1 MKKTLALL
9 LALVM
14 VLGLAACGQSSAPA
28 AAPAATEAPAAAP
41 AAEAPAAA
49 PAAEAKT
56 FKVGVA
62 IYQFDDNFMTLYRN
76 ELQSYFK
83 SLETDSVKY
92 DVTIVD
98 GKNDMAE
105 QNNQIDN
112 FITQGMDAIILNLVQ
127 TSSADAAIAKI
138 VDAGIPCILINREP
152 LGDNGDESYAGI
164 LDNATVCYVG
174 ADARQSGTYQGE
186 IIAELPDHGD
196 INGDGKVSYIMIE
209 GDPENV
215 DAQYRT
221 EFSIKALKDAGI
233 EVEELDDQIGNWAQ
247 AKGQE
252 ICANDLAKFG
262 DAIEVVFCN
271 NDAMA
276 LGAATAI
283 TAAGRTVGQD
293 IYLVGVDALD
303 ECVEMVNEGTMTG
316 TVLNDAVGQSHT
328 AVDVTVDA
336 LNGKAINNYYW
347 VDYVKVTAG
356 EAAAPAEEAAA
367 PAEAAAV
374 VMPAAGTY
382 KIGVAI
388 YQFDDNFMTLYRNE
402 LLSYFKSLETDDV
415 KFDVTIVDG
424 KNDMAEQNNQID
436 NFITQGMDAIILNLV
451 QTSSADAAIA
461 KIVDAGIP
469 CILINREPLGDNGD
483 ESYAGILD
491 NATVCYVGADARQS
505 GTYQGEIIAELPDHG
520 DINGDGKV
528 SYIMIEGDPENVDAQ
543 YRTEFSIKA
552 LKDAGIE
559 VEELDDQIGNWAQAK
574 GQEICANDLAKFG
587 DAVEVVFCNND
598 AMALGAATA
607 ITAAGRTVGQD
618 IYLVGVDALEECQQM
633 VQEGTMTGTVLN
645 DHIGQSHKAVDV
657 TLAALAGAGIQNYYW
672 VDYVKVTK

>member
-1 MKKTLALL
+1 MKKILALL
-9 LALVM
+9 LAVVM
-14 VLGLAACGQSSAPA
+14 VFALAACGSSTPA
-28 AAPAATEAPAAAP
+28 STTEAP
-41 AAEAPAAA
+41 AAEAPAAEA
-49 PAAEAKT
+49 PAADAAAAEART
-56 FKVGVA
+56 YKVGVA

-83 SLETDSVKY
+83 SLETDTVKY

-127 TSSADAAIAKI
+127 TSSADAAIDKI

-152 LGDNGDESYAGI
+152 LGEDGDESYAGI
-164 LDNATVCYVG
+164 LNNASVCYVG
-174 ADARQSGTYQGE
+174 ADARQSGTFQGE
-186 IIAELPDHGD
+186 IIAELADNGD

-221 EFSIKALKDAGI
+221 EFSVKALVDAGI
-233 EVEELDDQIGNWAQ
+233 EVECLDDQIGNWAQ

-252 ICANDLAKFG
+252 ICANDLAQFG
-262 DAIEVVFCN
+262 DAVEVVFCN

-283 TAAGRTVGQD
+283 TAAGRTVGED
-293 IYLVGVDALD
+293 IYLVGVDALE
-303 ECVEMVNEGTMTG
+303 ECQQMVAEGTMTG
-316 TVLNDAVGQSHT
+316 TVLNDHVGQSHK
-328 AVDVTVDA
+328 AVDVTVAA
-336 LNGKAINNYYW
+336 LNGEAIDNYYW
-347 VDYVKVTAG
+347 VDYVKVTADYLAAQG
-356 EAAAPAEEAAA
+356 GAEAEPA
-367 PAEAAAV
+367 AEAAAV

-382 KIGVAI
+382 KVGVAI

-402 LLSYFKSLETDDV
+402 LQSYIKSLETDDV

-451 QTSSADAAIA
+451 QTSSADAAID
-461 KIVDAGIP
+461 KIVAAGIP

-483 ESYAGILD
+483 ESYTGILD
-491 NATVCYVGADARQS
+491 NASVCYVGADARQS
-505 GTYQGEIIAELPDHG
+505 GTYQGEIIAELPDNG

-543 YRTEFSIKA
+543 YRTEFSVKA
-552 LKDAGIE
+552 LVDAGIE
-559 VEELDDQIGNWAQAK
+559 VECLDDQIGNWAQAK
-574 GQEICANDLAKFG
+574 GQEICANDLAQFG

-607 ITAAGRTVGQD
+607 ITAAGRTVGED

-633 VQEGTMTGTVLN
+633 VAEGTMTGTVLN
-645 DHIGQSHKAVDV
+645 DHVGQSHKAVDV
-657 TLAALAGAGIQNYYW
+657 TLAALAGESIDNYYW